1 MNLNFQNNNSP
12 TFELVLMQRDS
23 LGNITNKTKSFKT
36 YEPVSLERVYIRNSG
51 KPKKKKR
58 RRVDAAKK
66 EDVKKILQEVNKY
79 TEKKDNEQ
87 IEK

>member
-1 MNLNFQNNNSP
+1 MNLSFQNKISP

-36 YEPVSLERVYIRNSG
+36 DDPVALERFYIRNSG

-58 RRVDAAKK
+58 RKVDAAKK
-66 EDVKKILQEVNKY
+66 EEVKKIVQEVDKY
-79 TEKKDNEQ
+79 IDQKDNKKS
-87 IEK
+87 EK